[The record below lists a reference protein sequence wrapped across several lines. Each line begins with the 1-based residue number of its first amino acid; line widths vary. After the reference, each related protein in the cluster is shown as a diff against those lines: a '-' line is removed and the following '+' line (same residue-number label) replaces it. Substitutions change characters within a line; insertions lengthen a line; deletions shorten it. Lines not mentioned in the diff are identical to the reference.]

1 MYSKQGF
8 WAVDFLYQN
17 ISNKRKPAK
26 LIIIMMLVTTAL
38 AAVGQR
44 TCCACGQPPRGRGPW
59 RPGEQLIGPQRWHRR
74 PWTEWPVARKEA
86 WPSPGTASP
95 RGILTAIALLHGSK
109 TLLRLAPMVHWL
121 SGPHP
126 AMSPLTSPPAVR
138 HALPPPTNL
147 GWLLAHLWAPGKGQA
162 WQLCL
167 CPTGH
172 GHRPGWRRL
181 PSVQTPTCLDVEAPR
196 TSVGSSSHELIKY
209 NHLLFLSCKIL
220 QGLTWI
226 FSPKW
231 EFWSSRL
238 LWHLGYKVLMT
249 LLPKPG
255 EPSESL
261 SELF

>member
-1 MYSKQGF
+1 MAIPSPSVLRGH
-8 WAVDFLYQN
+8 FLHSGPCPLQPGLSHGSSCPS
-17 ISNKRKPAK
+17 IEQK
-26 LIIIMMLVTTAL
+26 AL
-38 AAVGQR
+38 AI
-44 TCCACGQPPRGRGPW
+44 P
-59 RPGEQLIGPQRWHRR
+59 
-74 PWTEWPVARKEA
+74 K
-86 WPSPGTASP
+86 
-95 RGILTAIALLHGSK
+95 GS
-109 TLLRLAPMVHWL
+109 
-121 SGPHP
+121 SSFG
-126 AMSPLTSPPAVR
+126 PLTSPPAVR

-231 EFWSSRL
+231 EF
-238 LWHLGYKVLMT
+238 
-249 LLPKPG
+249 
-255 EPSESL
+255 
-261 SELF
+261 